1 MELWQGA
8 IYPRQSATFGK
19 FPNVAH
25 FSSILHLLLTI
36 FTTWLGFFQRSI
48 GRRAVED
55 AAHPRERWGV
65 DRAEQDPEDF
75 YPEAH
80 LPKPPAIPR
89 RKDSATLH
97 TSDNSDDDCVAL
109 EIVDAV
115 PLSVAPPDP
124 NAPSAS
130 GKRKAPSSTS
140 TEAPST
146 AAPPAPSTI
155 AGGRS
160 SNTPSEGP
168 STDAPSAPSRGR
180 GGRRPSFRTK
190 KPAPAR
196 HQVHETAEAEER
208 PAKKKKTTVRPFK
221 RAEYVG

>member
-1 MELWQGA
+1 M
-8 IYPRQSATFGK
+8 
-19 FPNVAH
+19 
-25 FSSILHLLLTI
+25 
-36 FTTWLGFFQRSI
+36 
-48 GRRAVED
+48 
-55 AAHPRERWGV
+55 

-80 LPKPPAIPR
+80 LPKPPAVPR
-89 RKDSATLH
+89 RKDSTNLQI
-97 TSDNSDDDCVAL
+97 SDSSDDDCVAL
-109 EIVDAV
+109 DIVDAV

-140 TEAPST
+140 TEAPT
-146 AAPPAPSTI
+146 TTAPPAPSKT
-155 AGGRS
+155 AGGPS
-160 SNTPSEGP
+160 SNAPSASGVTAEGP

-196 HQVHETAEAEER
+196 HQIHDIAEAEER